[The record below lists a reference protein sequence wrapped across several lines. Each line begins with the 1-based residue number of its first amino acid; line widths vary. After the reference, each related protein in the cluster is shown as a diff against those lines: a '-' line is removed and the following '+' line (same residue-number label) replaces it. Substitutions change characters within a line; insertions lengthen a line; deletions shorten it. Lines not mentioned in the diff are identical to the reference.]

1 MREIVVSMQ
10 NTLLSE
16 AVACSLAETG
26 EFRVKQ
32 VLPGKTGDTFSL
44 CRAVQ
49 ADILLMEVSRLP
61 AYTLENR
68 LKLIECVRRAMPNLS
83 LIHISPCRF
92 CTAAPW

>member
-16 AVACSLAETG
+16 AVAWSLAETG
-26 EFRVKQ
+26 EFRVDQ

-49 ADILLMEVSRLP
+49 ADILLVHLYR
-61 AYTLENR
+61 
-68 LKLIECVRRAMPNLS
+68 S
-83 LIHISPCRF
+83 LHILLGFSEFPGLVAQERQVGQ
-92 CTAAPW
+92 